1 MNILTLLQPGVTQPL
16 LEASARASWLAAVHQ
31 SMREVGGA
39 VTADVEEPI
48 VGRNYYR
55 VGVELQDGSRLDLL
69 LNAAASLVAA
79 TERHDH
85 HRVAAAFVDVPGCD
99 TFSQAGL
106 QIATAAELHQPLD
119 ARHLKRLAPEELRDV
134 GYHQPSR
141 LGDLLFNWFD

>member
-1 MNILTLLQPGVTQPL
+1 MNILSLLQPGVTQPFL
-16 LEASARASWLAAVHQ
+16 DASARASWLAAVHQ
-31 SMREVGGA
+31 SMRAVGGA

-55 VGVELQDGSRLDLL
+55 VGVDLRDGSRLNLL

-79 TERHDH
+79 TERHDPH
-85 HRVAAAFVDVPGCD
+85 TLAAAFVDVPGGD

-106 QIATAAELHQPLD
+106 RVATAAELHQPLD
-119 ARHLKRLAPEELRDV
+119 EPHLKWLAPEEARDV